1 MRLDFFEQNGQLFTI
16 HIMIKE
22 AAKKIFSSLMLWEQ
36 SLFLMP
42 QEKAS

>member
-1 MRLDFFEQNGQLFTI
+1 MGRAQFPRQHASTHQRNLLVKVLEPSRGKD
-16 HIMIKE
+16 
-22 AAKKIFSSLMLWEQ
+22 LWEQ